1 MVGGSNTARRVRRSR
16 VWIYWCASVTALAVA
31 LGVLVIGHA
40 APKVAPVT
48 VLSQGPST
56 AAHVA
61 TFVTVPHSGPEEL
74 LIPALGIHIRVGR
87 LGLQPDGAV
96 EVPETTHTVGWFD
109 RGVTPGQVGSA
120 VILGHVDSYLGPGV
134 FFELKTLRAD
144 DLITVILADGTVTRF
159 RVTKVLQFA
168 KTSFPDELVFG
179 SHGVRSLQLVT
190 CGGPFDESTGHY
202 LANVVVFSRLVSV
215 SSPTK

>member
-1 MVGGSNTARRVRRSR
+1 M
-16 VWIYWCASVTALAVA
+16 YWCASVTALAVA
-31 LGVLVIGHA
+31 LGVLVVGHST
-40 APKVAPVT
+40 PRVAPVS
-48 VLSQGPST
+48 VLSQGPPI
-56 AAHVA
+56 AARVA
-61 TFVTVPHSGPEEL
+61 TVVRVPRSGPEEL

-87 LGLQPDGAV
+87 LGLQPDGEV

-120 VILGHVDSYLGPGV
+120 VILGHVDSYLGPGI
-134 FFELKTLRAD
+134 FFELKTLKAD

-179 SHGVRSLQLVT
+179 SHGARSLQLVT

-202 LANVVVFSRLVSV
+202 LANVVVFSHLVSV
-215 SSPTK
+215 SSPKK

>member
-1 MVGGSNTARRVRRSR
+1 M
-16 VWIYWCASVTALAVA
+16 YWCASVTALAVA
-31 LGVLVIGHA
+31 LGALGVGHS
-40 APKVAPVT
+40 APRVPPVT

-56 AAHVA
+56 PAHVA
-61 TFVTVPHSGPEEL
+61 TFITVPRSGPEEL
-74 LIPALGIHIRVGR
+74 LIPALGIHIHVGR

-120 VILGHVDSYLGPGV
+120 VILGHVDSYLGPGI
-134 FFELKTLRAD
+134 FFELKTLRAN

-159 RVTKVLQFA
+159 RVTKVLQFS

-190 CGGPFDESTGHY
+190 CGGPFDASTGHY
-202 LANVVVFSRLVSV
+202 LANVVVFSRLVSAT
-215 SSPTK
+215 SPTK